1 MTDQPESNGG
11 GAEKR
16 RSTRVLHTAP
26 ITVKGTDA
34 LGQAFRE
41 STKTVMVNCFGCLYQ
56 SIRYPSPNS
65 PIMLEIRHAAS
76 KRPPRVVP
84 ARVIWVQ
91 RPQSY
96 RALYHV
102 GIEFEVPG
110 NVWDI
115 AMPPEDWF
123 PSPEDEELV
132 IPVAGEEN
140 ISNPNQFVIR
150 ASVVDSEKP
159 ARAAETQVNP
169 ALASALA
176 TETLFLSDDSQFAA
190 GENPLTSEVIASAP
204 IADVMKMVTAEAI
217 QEEIARIRDFIDTE
231 LQDAIDK
238 AVDRLVGRIMQAA
251 SMQQIA
257 LEVPPHA
264 ATSRQ
269 TPESAIAPTDRPVP
283 STMRSIQPPTI
294 QPTTRPP
301 TIRPPQLRS
310 LPVSDEPPNACAKRR
325 SRLRSLLRAPS
336 IPKPPRGHRATQTL
350 RDAHS
355 CRFNASVTRGILL
368 SMR

>member
-1 MTDQPESNGG
+1 VTDQPESNGG

-96 RALYHV
+96 RALYNV

-257 LEVPPHA
+257 LEVPPQA

-283 STMRSIQPPTI
+283 STIDDSAAHDSAAHDSADDSATDDPATAAPLTARQ
-294 QPTTRPP
+294 R
-301 TIRPPQLRS
+301 R
-310 LPVSDEPPNACAKRR
+310 AAKRMR
-325 SRLRSLLRAPS
+325 KAQ
-336 IPKPPRGHRATQTL
+336 KPTP
-350 RDAHS
+350 
-355 CRFNASVTRGILL
+355 
-368 SMR
+368 

>member
-1 MTDQPESNGG
+1 M
-11 GAEKR
+11 
-16 RSTRVLHTAP
+16 
-26 ITVKGTDA
+26 
-34 LGQAFRE
+34 
-41 STKTVMVNCFGCLYQ
+41 
-56 SIRYPSPNS
+56 
-65 PIMLEIRHAAS
+65 
-76 KRPPRVVP
+76 
-84 ARVIWVQ
+84 IWVQ

-257 LEVPPHA
+257 LEVPPQA

-269 TPESAIAPTDRPVP
+269 TPESAIAPTDRPVR
-283 STMRSIQPPTI
+283 STIDDSAAHD
-294 QPTTRPP
+294 
-301 TIRPPQLRS
+301 S
-310 LPVSDEPPNACAKRR
+310 ADESATDDPATAAPLTARQRRAAKRMR
-325 SRLRSLLRAPS
+325 KAQ
-336 IPKPPRGHRATQTL
+336 KPTP
-350 RDAHS
+350 
-355 CRFNASVTRGILL
+355 
-368 SMR
+368 